1 MAIIS
6 SIGLFWQKDDVFW
19 GTQKNPGKLL
29 GLPQNSKKDD
39 PVDFRDQI
47 GIYILYADFDP
58 VYVGQ
63 AGKNKTDQRL
73 LTRLRNHLSDDLT
86 GRWNKFSWFG
96 LLSVNKT
103 DNKLQKEL
111 DAIQRTD
118 LAEGLDQLEGILIYA
133 MEPTLNSQ
141 NGRLGNS
148 TKRYLQIRDPRLG
161 LTQDEMIKSI
171 YDKFQ
176 IGK

>member
-6 SIGLFWQKDDVFW
+6 SIGLFWERDNVFW

-29 GLPQNSKKDD
+29 GIPRTSKKST

-63 AGKNKTDQRL
+63 AGKNKNDQRL
-73 LTRLRNHLSDDLT
+73 FIRLRNHLTDDLE

-96 LLSVNKT
+96 LLGVNKVG
-103 DNKLQKEL
+103 NKLQKPS
-111 DAIQRTD
+111 DAFQRTNLSD
-118 LAEGLDQLEGILIYA
+118 GLDQLEGILINA
-133 MEPTLNSQ
+133 MEPSLNSQ
-141 NGRLGNS
+141 NGRFGDS
-148 TKRYLQIRDPRLG
+148 VVKYIQIRDERLG
-161 LTQDEMIKSI
+161 KTQEEMIKEI
-171 YDKFQ
+171 HQ
-176 IGK
+176 ILITK